1 MYDKMDIN
9 VSTPAEER
17 ERQEE
22 YIGKCRVYVS
32 AFQVEHGRFPKACV
46 VTFGCQ
52 MNAEPEISETRIN
65 KGFYKTPTAKKAAG
79 VFFF

>member
-1 MYDKMDIN
+1 MDIN

-52 MNAEPEISETRIN
+52 MALATRML
-65 KGFYKTPTAKKAAG
+65 
-79 VFFF
+79 

>member
-1 MYDKMDIN
+1 MDIN

-52 MNAEPEISETRIN
+52 VNTVHEIEKSRIN
-65 KGFYKTPTAKKAAG
+65 AAFC
-79 VFFF
+79 VRV

>member
-52 MNAEPEISETRIN
+52 MALATRML
-65 KGFYKTPTAKKAAG
+65 
-79 VFFF
+79 

>member
-1 MYDKMDIN
+1 MDIN

-52 MNAEPEISETRIN
+52 MNTEPEITQRSIN
-65 KGFYKTPTAKKAAG
+65 KGFCKRQPRKRRA
-79 VFFF
+79 FFLA